1 MSPVKLDSM
10 CELLLTVLALSQEGY
25 NGPLSHAIPKRLM
38 TALRKARKSDLAYN
52 DDYGI
57 YLEEMG
63 TLYLSDAGIE
73 GVPFTVKK

>member
-1 MSPVKLDSM
+1 MKLDSM
-10 CELLLTVLALSQEGY
+10 TELLLTALALSQENY
-25 NGPLSHAIPKRLM
+25 RGPLSHAIPKRLT
-38 TALRKARKSDLAYN
+38 TALRKARKSDLAYV
-52 DDYGI
+52 DDHGI